1 MYQPQ
6 KPQNRNTLTLDY
18 RFVCLALLA
27 VIIAI
32 VCIWKPWHASNSKDR
47 TIQVTGEATVTAE
60 PDEYAFTPAYTFTD
74 ADKQADLTNLAAKS
88 TEVVAKLKS
97 LGVANSKIKTNAD
110 NWSYPVYDSNNAP
123 TYRLQLTVTVSSKEL
138 AQKVQDYLLTT
149 SPSEAITPQA
159 SFSDSK
165 RKALE
170 NQARDTASKNA
181 RAKADQSAKN
191 LGFKVSN
198 VKAVED
204 GAGFG
209 GIAYP
214 MGAKTMALDAA
225 SGQATAPS
233 LSVQPGENDLNYSVT
248 VTYFI
253 K

>member
-6 KPQNRNTLTLDY
+6 KPQNHNTLVLDY
-18 RFVCLALLA
+18 RLVCLALLA
-27 VIIAI
+27 VIVAMAF
-32 VCIWKPWHASNSKDR
+32 VWKPWQTNNTKDR

-74 ADKQADLTNLAAKS
+74 ADKQTDLTNLTAKS
-88 TEVVAKLKS
+88 NEVVAKLKG
-97 LGVANSKIKTNAD
+97 LGVANSKIKTNTD
-110 NWSYPVYDSNNAP
+110 NWSYPVYDSSNAP
-123 TYRLQLTVTVSSKEL
+123 TYRLQLTVTVGSKEL

-149 SPSEAITPQA
+149 NPSEAITPQA
-159 SFSDSK
+159 TFSDAK
-165 RKALE
+165 RNALE
-170 NQARDTASKNA
+170 DQARDKATKDA

-209 GIAYP
+209 GIMYP
-214 MGAKTMALDAA
+214 MGAKTMTLDAA
-225 SGQATAPS
+225 SGQAAAPS

-248 VTYFI
+248 VTYYI
-253 K
+253 R

>member
-6 KPQNRNTLTLDY
+6 KPQSRNTLTLDY
-18 RFVCLALLA
+18 RLICITLVV
-27 VIIAI
+27 VIIAL
-32 VCIWKPWHASNSKDR
+32 VVIWKPWHASSSKDR
-47 TIQVTGEATVTAE
+47 TIQVTGEATITAE
-60 PDEYAFTPAYTFTD
+60 PDEYTFTPAYTFTD
-74 ADKQADLTNLAAKS
+74 ADKQADLANLTAKS
-88 TEVVAKLKS
+88 NELGAKLKS

-123 TYRLQLTVTVSSKEL
+123 TYRLQLTVTVGSKEL

-149 SPSEAITPQA
+149 NPSEAITPQA
-159 SFSDSK
+159 TFSDSK

-170 NQARDTASKNA
+170 NQARDKATKEA

-191 LGFKVSN
+191 LGFKVSS
-198 VKAVED
+198 VKAVQD

-209 GIAYP
+209 GIVYP
-214 MGAKTMALDAA
+214 MGAKTMSLDAA

-233 LSVQPGENDLNYSVT
+233 LGVQPGENDLNYSVT